1 MLKIAIVFLL
11 LIVGVSMLGSTVAKF
26 LRGPKAPP
34 TLSAKRAK
42 CSNCGRPVLGTAPCI
57 CGKG

>member
-11 LIVGVSMLGSTVAKF
+11 LIVGVSMLGSTVVKF

-34 TLSAKRAK
+34 ALSSTRAK
-42 CSNCGRPVLGTAPCI
+42 CAHCGRPVLGTAPCV